1 MVVERKGRL
10 QIDLLGTS
18 FALEADQPA
27 EYLQSIYKHYKKVVS
42 EVQQTSGVN
51 DSLRI
56 AIIAG
61 ILLSDELS
69 KERLNLNT
77 NTQETV
83 MQDKTEVL
91 IEQSTKKMI
100 EDIDSIIYSIAPSNN
115 EQA

>member
-77 NTQETV
+77 QETV
-83 MQDKTEVL
+83 MQDKTEVV

>member
-1 MVVERKGRL
+1 MAERKGRL

-69 KERLNLNT
+69 KERLNLNM
-77 NTQETV
+77 QETV

>member
-1 MVVERKGRL
+1 MAERKGRL

-18 FALEADQPA
+18 FALEADQPT
-27 EYLQSIYKHYKKVVS
+27 EYLQSIYNHYKKVVS

-69 KERLNLNT
+69 KERLNQQGAILQN
-77 NTQETV
+77 EA
-83 MQDKTEVL
+83 EVL
-91 IEQSTKKMI
+91 IEQSAKKMI
-100 EDIDSIIYSIAPSNN
+100 EDIDSIIYSLTPPND
-115 EQA
+115 EQV

>member
-1 MVVERKGRL
+1 MLERKGRL
-10 QIDLLGTS
+10 QIDLLGAS

-27 EYLQSIYKHYKKVVS
+27 EYLQSIYNHYKKVVS

-51 DSLRI
+51 DSLRV

-69 KERLNLNT
+69 KERLNLNPP
-77 NTQETV
+77 ETIL
-83 MQDKTEVL
+83 QDETAVL
-91 IEQSTKKMI
+91 IEQSAKKMI
-100 EDIDSIIYSIAPSNN
+100 EDIDSIIYSITPLDN

>member
-69 KERLNLNT
+69 KERLNLNM
-77 NTQETV
+77 QETV

>member
-1 MVVERKGRL
+1 MAERKGRL

-18 FALEADQPA
+18 FALEADQPTG
-27 EYLQSIYKHYKKVVS
+27 YLESIYDHYTKVVE
-42 EVQQTSGVN
+42 EVQKTSGVS

-69 KERLNLNT
+69 KERLNPHSALP
-77 NTQETV
+77 QREA
-83 MQDKTEVL
+83 EVF

-100 EDIDSIIYSIAPSNN
+100 EDIDSIIYSITPSPDDPL
-115 EQA
+115 

>member
-77 NTQETV
+77 QETV

-100 EDIDSIIYSIAPSNN
+100 EDIDSIIYSITPPNDEHA
-115 EQA
+115 

>member
-77 NTQETV
+77 QETV

-100 EDIDSIIYSIAPSNN
+100 EDIDLIIYSIAPSNN

>member
-61 ILLSDELS
+61 ILLSDEVS
-69 KERLNLNT
+69 KERLNL

>member
-1 MVVERKGRL
+1 MTERKGRL

-27 EYLQSIYKHYKKVVS
+27 EYLLAIYNHYKKVVF

-51 DSLRI
+51 DALRV

-69 KERLNLNT
+69 KERLHP
-77 NTQETV
+77 QGAA
-83 MQDKTEVL
+83 MQREAELFLEK
-91 IEQSTKKMI
+91 SAKKMI
-100 EDIDSIIYSIAPSNN
+100 EDIDSIIYSITPQGS
-115 EQA
+115 E

>member
-1 MVVERKGRL
+1 MAERKGRL

-56 AIIAG
+56 AIIVG

-69 KERLNLNT
+69 KERLNL

>member
-77 NTQETV
+77 QETV

>member
-1 MVVERKGRL
+1 MLERKGRL

-27 EYLQSIYKHYKKVVS
+27 EYLQSIYNHYKKVVS

-51 DSLRI
+51 DSLRV

-69 KERLNLNT
+69 KERLNLNPP
-77 NTQETV
+77 ETIL
-83 MQDKTEVL
+83 QDETAVL
-91 IEQSTKKMI
+91 IEQSAKKMI
-100 EDIDSIIYSIAPSNN
+100 EDIDSIIYSITPLDN

>member
-27 EYLQSIYKHYKKVVS
+27 EYLPSIYKHYKKVVS

-77 NTQETV
+77 QETV